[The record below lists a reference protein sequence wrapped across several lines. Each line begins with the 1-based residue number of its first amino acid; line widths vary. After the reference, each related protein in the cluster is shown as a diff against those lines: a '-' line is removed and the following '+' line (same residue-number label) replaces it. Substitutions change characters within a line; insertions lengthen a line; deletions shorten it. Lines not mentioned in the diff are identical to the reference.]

1 MKGIDD
7 RINEKQY
14 LKALNEDLRSSRKYD
29 EEQLEIL
36 EKDIEI
42 LEKHIDN
49 NNQRIDAINK
59 FVENLKGLSLEFN
72 CLDILDLKLKG
83 YSNLKISK
91 ELKIHRNTVKNR
103 WEKFEKSIGEKN
115 EE

>member
-1 MKGIDD
+1 MKNIDD

-14 LKALNEDLRSSRKYD
+14 LKALNEDLRSSRSYD
-29 EEQLEIL
+29 EEQLEL
-36 EKDIEI
+36 LTKDIEI

-49 NNQRIDAINK
+49 NNVRIDAIDK
-59 FVENLKGLSLEFN
+59 FVEELRGLSLEYN
-72 CLDILDLKLKG
+72 CIDILDLKLKG

-103 WEKFEKSIGEKN
+103 WEKFETFVKEKSEQ
-115 EE
+115 